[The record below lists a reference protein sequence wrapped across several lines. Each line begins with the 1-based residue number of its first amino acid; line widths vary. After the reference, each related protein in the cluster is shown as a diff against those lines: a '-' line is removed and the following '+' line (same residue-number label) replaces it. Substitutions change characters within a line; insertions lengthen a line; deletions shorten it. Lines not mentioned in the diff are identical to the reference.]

1 MPTIFTF
8 INISRENGKG
18 MRVSEIVKMDSK
30 GRILLPSSIRNTL
43 GLAEGMSFLLIAEPK
58 TKEIRVLPFADH
70 GAKLSELRVRL
81 RDEPGALAN
90 VAGILA
96 SKGVDLL
103 WSQSRTLRRGESAE
117 WHAIMDV
124 SKCALD
130 PEELRALLE
139 REGRAKVISYG
150 PIST

>member
-1 MPTIFTF
+1 
-8 INISRENGKG
+8 

-30 GRILLPSSIRNTL
+30 GRILLPSSIRDTL
-43 GLAEGMSFLLIAEPK
+43 GLSEGMSFLLIAELK

-90 VAGILA
+90 VAAILA

-124 SKCALD
+124 SKCPLG
-130 PEELRALLE
+130 PGELKALLE
-139 REGRAKVISYG
+139 REGKAEVISCG

>member
-1 MPTIFTF
+1 
-8 INISRENGKG
+8 

-30 GRILLPSSIRNTL
+30 GRIILPSSIRDTL

-58 TKEIRVLPFADH
+58 SKEIRVLPFADH
-70 GAKLSELRVRL
+70 RAKLSELRVRL
-81 RDEPGALAN
+81 KDEPGALAS

-124 SKCALD
+124 SKCPLE
-130 PEELRALLE
+130 PEELKALVE
-139 REGRAKVISYG
+139 REGKAEVVGYG
-150 PIST
+150 PIET